1 MKERPPAFQQGAELL
16 SLNSRA
22 IQSQHQPEIFMP
34 SPVTEAEEVIASR
47 ENTRKNTQLE
57 FRGTLA
63 LELIADEMTR
73 LRAEIRTLR
82 EQLSAY
88 ARRRYP

>member
-1 MKERPPAFQQGAELL
+1 
-16 SLNSRA
+16 
-22 IQSQHQPEIFMP
+22 MP
-34 SPVTEAEEVIASR
+34 SPMTEAEEVIASR

-63 LELIADEMTR
+63 IELIADEMTR

-82 EQLSAY
+82 EQFIAD
-88 ARRRYP
+88 ARRRHP